1 MKAIVSFLDELTPL
15 AFGVLTI
22 LSVAGLFQACSG
34 QNALRAKNAEI
45 DAACAA
51 TRALYKE
58 TRQKLWTGP
67 CVTYDTATDCPSY
80 IVLRESFIVSLEKL
94 NCPTEPE

>member
-1 MKAIVSFLDELTPL
+1 MKKLPL
-15 AFGVLTI
+15 LLALLLLPTC
-22 LSVAGLFQACSG
+22 AGSSEKAH
-34 QNALRAKNAEI
+34 NAEV
-45 DAACAA
+45 DAACGA

-67 CVTYDTATDCPSY
+67 CEAYDTATDCPAY
-80 IVLRESFIVSLEKL
+80 IVLRESFILSLEKL